1 MSIIKEE
8 NNKKN
13 KITIKDI
20 QKSVNL
26 VMETL

>member
-13 KITIKDI
+13 KNTIKDI

-26 VMETL
+26 IMDTL